1 MLSIA
6 KQNDALRCF
15 LEVNLRYAVRVA
27 AVSFTMANLRLRFCA
42 PSLLF
47 VLLLTSSNF
56 FAFKFHGGRPLANF
70 VPAKSYHQL
79 YSDPSSEAAASAAYE
94 FMQAQGEWYSMGGC
108 SVLLP
113 REKIPKSIIHFVG
126 GFVAGSAVTV
136 TYGRM
141 LATLANSGHLIVAT
155 PIPAVDLNHGGV
167 ANDVTTAFTN
177 CYRSNVLPLLGKLGP
192 EVPVFGLSHSLGGK
206 LVVLMNSKKEA
217 RKSLPPRAGN
227 IFLAFNNYGVQ
238 ENIELGRAQA
248 AKASPEVQKI
258 LDAVS
263 RPEVQ
268 KMFQTAKDNKIV
280 SDVFSSFFKNAAG
293 PAKPKSEGGADRTAA
308 GGAGPTPGDIL
319 NDAVTNLGNQLGIDI
334 AQKVAE
340 FTNDASDR
348 LEFTP
353 SSEETWQLLLDGYN
367 IQKNILVKFDDDEID
382 QSIDLAVNLR
392 KRGCDANIRSLSGN
406 HLTPNVLVSGVGG
419 DTASAPFLSEM
430 VNLFNRISDDAW
442 VEIERRRSEKFKL
455 PAKASI

>member
-1 MLSIA
+1 M
-6 KQNDALRCF
+6 AL
-15 LEVNLRYAVRVA
+15 LRVRF
-27 AVSFTMANLRLRFCA
+27 SA
-42 PSLLF
+42 PALLV
-47 VLLLTSSNF
+47 VLLLTSSKF
-56 FAFKFHGGRPLANF
+56 FAFKFRGPRSLKNYA
-70 VPAKSYHQL
+70 PAKSYYQL
-79 YSDPSSEAAASAAYE
+79 YSDPSSDAAASAAYE
-94 FMQAQGEWYSMGGC
+94 FMQSQGEWYSMSGC

-141 LATLANSGHLIVAT
+141 LASLANSGHLIVAT

-167 ANDVTTAFTN
+167 ANDVSTAFTN

-192 EVPVFGLSHSLGGK
+192 EVPIFGLSHSLGGK

-217 RKSLPPRAGN
+217 RKSLPPRVGN

-258 LDAVS
+258 LEAVN
-263 RPEVQ
+263 RPDVQ
-268 KMFQTAKDNKIV
+268 RLFQTAKDNKMV
-280 SDVFSSFFKNAAG
+280 SDVFSSFFKSPAG
-293 PAKPKSEGGADRTAA
+293 PSKPIAEGEADGSTAS
-308 GGAGPTPGDIL
+308 GAGPTPGDFL
-319 NDAVTNLGNQLGIDI
+319 SEAVNNLGAQLGIDI
-334 AQKVAE
+334 RQKVAE

-348 LEFTP
+348 LEFIP

-367 IQKNILVKFDDDEID
+367 IQKNVLVKFDDDEID
-382 QSIDLAVNLR
+382 QSIELAVNLR

-406 HLTPNVLVSGVGG
+406 HLTPNVLVAGVGG
-419 DTASAPFLSEM
+419 DTASAPFVNDM
-430 VNLFNRISDDAW
+430 INLFNRMSDDAW
-442 VEIERRRSEKFKL
+442 LEIERRRSEKFKL
-455 PAKASI
+455 PEKASL